1 MKVIFDV
8 LKREVRK
15 VSKDSSLF
23 LILLLAPILYAFIY
37 GSIYFNK
44 GEEKV
49 KIALVDDDGTA
60 ISRLLTQQFDATPM
74 IEIIPSSN
82 LSEAKEKMYRGDVQG
97 YFYIQSDFEK
107 NILSQKQ
114 ANVNVVLNASR
125 FLPSSDLLST
135 VTKVCL
141 TVGAG
146 VRKTYFNKQ
155 GMGDDE
161 AMKMTNPINM
171 DYRPLYNSGM
181 TYGDFL
187 LPGLLAII
195 LQQTLLIGVAAA
207 FASEREEN
215 LLNKLY
221 ETSKANISK
230 IILGKTMLYV
240 VVFMIFGIFFSIVNF
255 SVFGVQIRGN
265 YWDLAVIY
273 ALFVIAITTL
283 AMLIGSF
290 FKTKLLVFQVLVFSS
305 YPIFL
310 ITGYSMPYQALP
322 KLVQGL
328 SDLLPTS
335 PFLKT
340 YISIVQSGGSLS
352 DNLNSVIHLIVL
364 WLIFELLLIVRIRYL
379 IPVVHLGIKKKRL
392 SI

>member
-49 KIALVDDDGTA
+49 KMALVDDDGTA
-60 ISRLLTQQFDATPM
+60 VSRLLTQQFDATPM

-155 GMGDDE
+155 GMSDDE

-273 ALFVIAITTL
+273 TLFVIAITTL

-328 SDLLPTS
+328 SDVLPTS

-352 DNLNSVIHLIVL
+352 DNLNSVVHLIVL

-379 IPVVHLGIKKKRL
+379 ITKTTI
-392 SI
+392 SS

>member
-1 MKVIFDV
+1 MKEIFDI
-8 LKREVRK
+8 LKRELRN

-23 LILLLAPILYAFIY
+23 LILLLAPILYAFMY
-37 GSIYFNK
+37 GSIYLNK

-49 KIALVDDDGTA
+49 KLALIDNDGTA
-60 ISRLLTQQFDATPM
+60 ISRTLTEQFDSTPM
-74 IEIIPSSN
+74 IEIIPSSDIN
-82 LSEAKEKMYRGDVQG
+82 DAQEKMYQGDVQG
-97 YFYIQSDFEK
+97 YFYIESGFEK

-114 ANVNVVLNASR
+114 TNVNLVLNASR

-155 GMGDDE
+155 GMGEDE
-161 AMKMTNPINM
+161 SMKMTNPINM

-181 TYGDFL
+181 TYGAFL

-207 FASEREEN
+207 FTSEREEN
-215 LLNKLY
+215 KLLNLY
-221 ETSKANISK
+221 QISRQSISK
-230 IILGKTMLYV
+230 MIFGKSLVYFFA
-240 VVFMIFGIFFSIVNF
+240 FMIFGLFFSIVNF
-255 SVFGVQIRGN
+255 SVFGVEIRGS
-265 YWDLAVIY
+265 YLDLAVIS
-273 ALFVIAITTL
+273 ALFIATIIVFG
-283 AMLIGSF
+283 MLIGSF
-290 FKTKLLVFQVLVFSS
+290 FKTKLFAFQVLVFSS

-322 KLVQGL
+322 KFVQML
-328 SDLLPTS
+328 SDTLPTS

-340 YISIVQSGGSLS
+340 YISIVQSGGSLA
-352 DNLNSVIHLIVL
+352 DNLNSVIHLVILWIV
-364 WLIFELLLIVRIRYL
+364 FEFLLILRIKYL
-379 IPVVHLGIKKKRL
+379 IKSNVI
-392 SI
+392 SS

>member
-1 MKVIFDV
+1 MKEVLQI
-8 LKREVRK
+8 LKREIRN

-23 LILLLAPILYAFIY
+23 LILLLAPILYAFMY
-37 GSIYFNK
+37 GSIYLNK

-49 KIALVDDDGTA
+49 RLALIDNDGTV
-60 ISRLLTQQFDATPM
+60 ISRTLTQQLNSTPM
-74 IEIIPSSN
+74 IEIVPSSN
-82 LSEAKEKMYRGDVQG
+82 ISEAQEKMFQGEVQG

-107 NILSQKQ
+107 NIFSQKQ
-114 ANVNVVLNASR
+114 ANVNLVLNASR

-135 VTKVCL
+135 ATKVCL

-155 GMGDDE
+155 GMGEDE

-171 DYRPLYNSGM
+171 DYRPLYNSSM
-181 TYGDFL
+181 TYGAFL

-207 FASEREEN
+207 FTSEREEKK
-215 LLNKLY
+215 LLSLY
-221 ETSKANISK
+221 QISK
-230 IILGKTMLYV
+230 QSISKMIFGKSLLYF
-240 VVFMIFGIFFSIVNF
+240 VVFMIFGLFFSVVNF
-255 SVFGVQIRGN
+255 SVFDVEIRGN
-265 YWDLAVIY
+265 YLDLAVIS
-273 ALFVIAITTL
+273 ALFIATIIVFG
-283 AMLIGSF
+283 MLIGSF
-290 FKTKLLVFQVLVFSS
+290 FKTKLFAFQVLVFSS

-322 KLVQGL
+322 RFVQIL
-328 SDLLPTS
+328 SDALPTS

-352 DNLNSVIHLIVL
+352 DNLSSVIHLVVL
-364 WLIFELLLIVRIRYL
+364 WIIFELLLILRIKYL
-379 IPVVHLGIKKKRL
+379 VKI
-392 SI
+392 

>member
-1 MKVIFDV
+1 MNVIFDV

-49 KIALVDDDGTA
+49 KMALVDDDGTA
-60 ISRLLTQQFDATPM
+60 VSRLLTQQFDATPM

-171 DYRPLYNSGM
+171 DYRPLYNSSM

-187 LPGLLAII
+187 LPGLSAII

-221 ETSKANISK
+221 DTSKANISK

-265 YWDLAVIY
+265 HWDLAVIY

-335 PFLKT
+335 PFLNT

-352 DNLNSVIHLIVL
+352 DNLNSVVHLIVL

-379 IPVVHLGIKKKRL
+379 ITKTTI
-392 SI
+392 SS

>member
-379 IPVVHLGIKKKRL
+379 ITKTTI
-392 SI
+392 SS